1 MKPEGRATD
10 IKKDKPV
17 QEPMPYVHIR
27 QEAFDCIQQFKKLLK
42 TLVGRKRAQ

>member
-1 MKPEGRATD
+1 MKRELQPTD
-10 IKKDKPV
+10 TKKNKPS

-42 TLVGRKRAQ
+42 SFAVRKKPT